1 MLAKVELIVML
12 LENTQKLIIII
23 LGEFGV
29 VYRGQLT
36 RRDNNISTEL
46 VAVKTLK
53 GGTNNNLTRL
63 PVNDM

>member
-1 MLAKVELIVML
+1 ML
-12 LENTQKLIIII
+12 LEHTQKLIIII

-53 GGTNNNLTRL
+53 GSN
-63 PVNDM
+63 MIISH